1 MRLRSHFDTVKIGCY
16 ICHMTAN
23 TSPLKDNSS
32 YHHGNLRQTLV
43 VAATEMIA
51 NRGIESLSLRKLAEK
66 VGVSRTA
73 AYHYFEDKNDLL
85 CAIAA
90 NGFKRWQDSLN
101 QLNSNLLPERDKF
114 EQYIL
119 GYITFATNNP
129 EEYELM
135 FGRCIWKQ
143 SKCTQELQDISHAT
157 FQHQVEMIA
166 HWQTIN
172 LVDGD
177 NPLRV
182 AQIIW
187 GTLHGIAKLFIDGVY
202 ADVNR
207 AEEIVLSA
215 LPMFLTPEV

>member
-1 MRLRSHFDTVKIGCY
+1 MRLRPHFDTVKIGCY

-32 YHHGNLRQTLV
+32 YHHGNLRHTLL

-51 NRGIESLSLRKLAEK
+51 DRGIESLSLRKLAEK

-90 NGFKRWQDSLN
+90 NGFKRWQESLN
-101 QLNSNLLPERDKF
+101 QLNSELLPERDKF

-172 LVDGD
+172 LVNGD